1 MKIAQFETS
10 HGYLVGLR
18 HRGAWLNYT
27 KAEAFYHLRQSTFAM
42 QHLTTVSQMLE
53 LGVCEPRR
61 IRTVLDFVDSTRLLR
76 HVRMPADA
84 ALRAPLVRPG
94 KIIALGLNY
103 MLHVKEGTFAPPTE
117 PVLFAKAS
125 SSVIGSGQ
133 TVRIPRGMGRMDHE
147 VELAVVIG
155 KRAERVRKREA
166 YRYVAGYTIIND
178 VTARDLQAKDQE
190 QRHPWFRS
198 KSFDTFTPMGPWIVT
213 ADEIPPP
220 VHLNL
225 ECRVNGRLRQ
235 KSNTKNLVF
244 DIPTIIESLTRHI
257 TLDPGDVIST
267 GTPAGI
273 GPITHGDEVTCTIE
287 RIGTL
292 RTPVKYR

>member
-1 MKIAQFETS
+1 MKIGQFETS
-10 HGYLVGLR
+10 DGYCVGVR

-27 KAEAFYHLRQSTFAM
+27 KAEAFFHLTQSTLAM

-53 LGVCEPRR
+53 LGICEPRR
-61 IRTVLDFVDSTRLLR
+61 IAAVLEFVDSTRLMP
-76 HVRMPADA
+76 HVRLAADA
-84 ALRAPLVRPG
+84 TLRAPLTRPG

-103 MLHVKEGTFAPPTE
+103 MLHIKEGPFAPPGE
-117 PVLFAKAS
+117 PVLFAKAG
-125 SSVIGSGQ
+125 SSVIGPGQ

-155 KRAERVRKREA
+155 KKAAGVRKREA
-166 YRYVAGYTIIND
+166 YRYVTGYTIIND

-190 QRHPWFRS
+190 RRHPWFRS

-244 DIPTIIESLTRHI
+244 DIPTIIESITRHI

-273 GPITHGDEVTCTIE
+273 GPITHGDVVTCTIQ

-292 RTPVKYR
+292 RNPVRYR